1 MGQRSFTVTANE
13 ANQRLDRFLRK
24 LLDDV
29 SLSAIYKLVRTRQI
43 TLNGA
48 KAKPDARLKP
58 GDIIVFQ
65 QAAEDRH
72 LQPRVRKRAEQGLSA
87 RRDFRVVYEDAAMLC
102 VNKPAGVLVHAGDRG
117 DAKDTLID
125 QVTGYLL
132 AKPHEAEGL
141 KDFVRPSPT
150 FAPSLAH
157 RLDRDTSGLVLIG
170 KTLGATQA
178 LTDMIKHRRLK
189 KLYVALIFG
198 SLPNRAGVIDVPLM
212 RHEDAK
218 GRRRKVEAGAGQRA
232 VTRYEVLA
240 QRGHFSLVLLE
251 LVTGRT
257 HQLRAHL
264 AHMGSPIV
272 GDDEYGSREK
282 NRHAREKLG
291 LERQFLHAARLQ
303 FTHPLT
309 GQELDLRAPLWHDL
323 KRALERAGF
332 APEDTPSWLRD
343 AADSPPEAS

>member
-1 MGQRSFTVTANE
+1 MSQRSFTVSANE

-48 KAKPDARLKP
+48 KAKPEARLKP
-58 GDIIVFQ
+58 GDVIVFQ
-65 QAAEDRH
+65 QAASDRH
-72 LQPRVRKRAEQGLSA
+72 LQPRVRKRAEHGLSS
-87 RRDFRVVYEDAAMLC
+87 RRDFRIVYEDTEILC

-132 AKPHEAEGL
+132 EKPREPGDL

-157 RLDRDTSGLVLIG
+157 RLDRDTSGLVLVG

-178 LTDMIKHRRLK
+178 LTDMIKHRRLT
-189 KLYVALIFG
+189 KLYLALIFG
-198 SLPNRAGVIDVPLM
+198 SLPKGAGEIDVPLQ

-218 GRRRKVEAGAGQRA
+218 GRRRKVEAGSGQRA
-232 VTRYEVLA
+232 ITRYEVIA
-240 QRGHFSLVLLE
+240 HKGHFTLVQLE

-264 AHMGSPIV
+264 AHVGSPIV

-282 NRHAREKLG
+282 NRHAHEKLG
-291 LERQFLHAARLQ
+291 LSRQFLHAARLQ
-303 FTHPLT
+303 FAHPVS
-309 GQELDLRAPLWHDL
+309 QAALDLRAPLWSDL
-323 KRALERAGF
+323 RIALTRAGF
-332 APEDTPSWLRD
+332 APDNIPDWLRD
-343 AADSPPEAS
+343 AADSPPEAP